1 MREKYK
7 VDRETFKRDFLIILL
22 ILLMFVSGIIVY
34 PFLPEKVPAHW
45 NIKGE
50 IDRYESRF
58 WGAFGIPLLVL
69 GIYLGLLYLPYID
82 PKRENYLKFEG
93 VYRIIRHT
101 FVIIFSLIHFTILY
115 IALGGPKSLVPEIIP
130 GILGILFIILGNYM
144 PKIKYN
150 WFIGIRTPW
159 TLSNEEVWRKTHR
172 FSGFAFV
179 IAGICMLISGFLP
192 PYLNF
197 LLGIGGILIAVILS
211 ALYSFLVY
219 KKLANNK

>member
-7 VDRETFKRDFLIILL
+7 VDRGTFKRDLLVILL

-50 IDRYESRF
+50 VDRYESRF

-69 GIYLGLLYLPYID
+69 AIYLGLLYLPYID

-115 IALGGPKSLVPEIIP
+115 IALGGPKNLVPKIIP
-130 GILGILFIILGNYM
+130 AVLGILFIILGNYM

-179 IAGICMLISGFLP
+179 IAGIFLLISGFLP

-211 ALYSFLVY
+211 ILYSFLVY